1 MARPSKSARA
11 KRLGRGLS
19 SLIVNSSDTADDQHY
34 QHVTGLPP
42 VGRLG
47 PETDPAGQPQPSS
60 PQNILI
66 EHIAPNPYQPRRDFP
81 VVELAELADSI
92 RTQGI
97 IQPLI
102 VSSSARSHDRP
113 YTLIAGERRLR
124 AATQAGLSEVPC
136 VVRQAT
142 AEQMLEWAIIENIQR
157 EDLNPID
164 RAQAYRQYMD
174 RFSLAGPEVGQRLG
188 QPRTTT
194 SNYLRLLDL
203 PHPIQQMLSA
213 GTLTFGHGKVLAGL
227 AGDPGVQ
234 VSLARKTVKGSLSV
248 RQLERLARTG
258 RGGAT
263 GQTPSPPKAPHIRD
277 VQEQLARA
285 IGTKVTVRQGRARNS
300 GRIIIEY
307 YNLDD
312 FDRIASQ
319 LGLHLEA

>member
-1 MARPSKSARA
+1 MARPSKPARA

-42 VGRLG
+42 VGRIS
-47 PETDPAGQPQPSS
+47 PETDPASRPQPSS
-60 PQNILI
+60 PQDIVI
-66 EHIAPNPYQPRRDFP
+66 AHIAPNPYQPRRDFP

-92 RTQGI
+92 RAQGI

-102 VSSSARSHDRP
+102 VSPSAESQDHP

-136 VVRQAT
+136 VIRQAT
-142 AEQMLEWAIIENIQR
+142 AKQMIEWAIIENIQR

-174 RFSLAGPEVGQRLG
+174 RFSLAGAEVGERLA
-188 QPRTTT
+188 QPRTTVA
-194 SNYLRLLDL
+194 NYLRLLDL
-203 PHPIQQMLSA
+203 PHPIQEMLSA

-227 AGDPGVQ
+227 GGDAGVQ
-234 VSLARKTVKGSLSV
+234 VGLARKTVKGNLSV
-248 RQLERLARTG
+248 RQLERLVRTG
-258 RGGAT
+258 GDGAAR
-263 GQTPSPPKAPHIRD
+263 QRPSPDKTPHIRD
-277 VQEQLARA
+277 VEEQLARA
-285 IGTKVTVRQGRARNS
+285 MGTKVTVRGGRARNS
-300 GRIIIEY
+300 GRIVIEY

-312 FDRIASQ
+312 FDRIASR
-319 LGLHLEA
+319 LGLQLDP